1 MLDAARLK
9 SFHTS
14 LTMYVHGVLF
24 LWCGLAPWGAR
35 WAMVVQQLFASQI
48 TCACITM
55 NVCHIVQYS
64 NQGYIP
70 VYSVPC
76 DPLHRQGTFWWL
88 CLQLLDNGSLV
99 SAVDTVK
106 ANVVSFHKKWLVHTT
121 CGYPCSGPASHR
133 EAWRHFAK
141 RHQCRSN
148 MLAKHS
154 TSEIHTPSTST

>member
-1 MLDAARLK
+1 MVRLYPDDIYFRAFVDAGRSTTKKLSYLLNDVCAR
-9 SFHTS
+9 SFILMVRLGT
-14 LTMYVHGVLF
+14 
-24 LWCGLAPWGAR
+24 WGAR

-106 ANVVSFHKKWLVHTT
+106 ADVVSFHKK
-121 CGYPCSGPASHR
+121 
-133 EAWRHFAK
+133 
-141 RHQCRSN
+141 
-148 MLAKHS
+148 
-154 TSEIHTPSTST
+154 

>member
-24 LWCGLAPWGAR
+24 LWRGLAPRGAR
-35 WAMVVQQLFASQI
+35 WAMVVHQLFASQI

-106 ANVVSFHKKWLVHTT
+106 ADVVSFHKNNLYIQLADILVPDQRHTV
-121 CGYPCSGPASHR
+121 
-133 EAWRHFAK
+133 
-141 RHQCRSN
+141 
-148 MLAKHS
+148 KHGG
-154 TSEIHTPSTST
+154 TLRNGINVVLIC